1 MVKWATSRGL
11 ILLYILTGEDGFSLH
26 QSLEGIKASIGD
38 QTTLEANT
46 TLLDGQKVTV
56 DQMRTVCEAAPF
68 LSEKR
73 LVVIQGLLER
83 FEPRSKPGR
92 GRTGTSNHQN
102 EYKELGEYISQIP
115 ESTILVLIDGKIASK
130 NPLFGQL
137 SGKAK
142 VMTFPLLRH
151 ERLRQWIQKRVA
163 GAGGSIT
170 AGAVELLT
178 RFVGGNLWIM
188 ASEIDK
194 LVLFSSGRDI
204 EEEDVSRLVSYAREA
219 NVFAMVDAVLEFKAG
234 AAEQQL
240 GRLLQQGVAPTHLMA
255 MLARQVRMIVRV
267 REMRNQRKS
276 RTEIQSRLGLTSDYA
291 LQRTLEQADRYSMAR
306 IKEVYHRLLETD
318 LSIKTGK
325 YDAEFAFTILIAE
338 LCQRRKLEI
347 I

>member
-1 MVKWATSRGL
+1 M
-11 ILLYILTGEDGFSLH
+11 LYILTGEDDFSRH
-26 QSLEGIKASIGD
+26 QSLEEIKGSIGD
-38 QTTLEANT
+38 PTTLEANT
-46 TLLDGQKVTV
+46 TLLNGHQVTV
-56 DQMRTVCEAAPF
+56 DQLRTVCEAMPF
-68 LSEKR
+68 LAERR
-73 LVVIQGLLER
+73 LVIIQGLLER
-83 FEPRSKPGR
+83 FETKSKPGR

-115 ESTILVLIDGKIASK
+115 ESTILVLIDGKIAGK

-142 VMTFPLLRH
+142 VMNFPLLRH
-151 ERLRQWIQKRVA
+151 EGLRQWIQKRVA
-163 GAGGSIT
+163 GVGGSIT
-170 AGAVELLT
+170 PGAVELLS

-188 ASEIDK
+188 AGEIDK
-194 LVLFSSGRDI
+194 LVLFSLGRDI
-204 EEEDVSRLVSYAREA
+204 EEEDVRRLVSYAQEA

-240 GRLLQQGVAPTHLMA
+240 RRLLQQGASPAYLMV
-255 MLARQVRMIVRV
+255 MLARQVKMIVRV
-267 REMRNQRKS
+267 RELRNQRKS

-325 YDAEFAFTILIAE
+325 YDAELAFNILIAE
-338 LCQRRKLEI
+338 LCQRRA
-347 I
+347 